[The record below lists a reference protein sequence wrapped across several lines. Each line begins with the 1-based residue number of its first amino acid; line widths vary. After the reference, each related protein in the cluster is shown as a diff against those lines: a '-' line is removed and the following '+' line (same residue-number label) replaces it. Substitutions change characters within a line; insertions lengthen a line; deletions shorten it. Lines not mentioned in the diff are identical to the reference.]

1 MIENGK
7 KINEKRKNLD
17 ELVDKYYNIKEFIEN
32 SKNMF
37 KDYFDMSR
45 KDKKILKKEEE
56 NFENFLGK
64 KREFGIKEIKTL
76 KMYYN

>member
-1 MIENGK
+1 
-7 KINEKRKNLD
+7 
-17 ELVDKYYNIKEFIEN
+17 
-32 SKNMF
+32 MF

-64 KREFGIKEIKTL
+64 KKDFGIKEIKTL